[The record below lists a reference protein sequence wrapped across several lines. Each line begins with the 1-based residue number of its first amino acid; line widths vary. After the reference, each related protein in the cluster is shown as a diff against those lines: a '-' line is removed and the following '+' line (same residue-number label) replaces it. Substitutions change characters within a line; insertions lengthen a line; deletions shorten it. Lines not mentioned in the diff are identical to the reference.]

1 MSKHKQIEKHLRD
14 RHSITGIE
22 SMNLYNVYRLSQVIM
37 RIRDKDIRIVTEMVK
52 GKTEFARYWL
62 PSQKMNDYMMQHG
75 KAIEVK
81 KGIPYMIQI

>member
-1 MSKHKQIEKHLRD
+1 MSKHKQIEKHLIRFG
-14 RHSITGIE
+14 HISGIE
-22 SMNLYNVYRLSQVIM
+22 AMNLYNVYRLSQVIM

-62 PSQKMNDYMMQHG
+62 PSQKMNDYMIQHR

-81 KGIPYMIQI
+81 KGIPYMVQI